1 MHHFI
6 SCITKSNN
14 AIFDNAEDL
23 DVAMLMY
30 NLIEY
35 SKNYSKTS
43 EGLRN
48 YSREKRK
55 SGGVGNINCSIK
67 DSKSF
72 NYKIS
77 ITGRLQGNNIEKQ
90 KN

>member
-48 YSREKRK
+48 YPREKRK

-77 ITGRLQGNNIEKQ
+77 ITGRLQGNNIEKE